1 MDAAV
6 EEQGPH
12 NEGAE
17 EIREHALLTDA
28 AQQQGEQDH
37 HHGDCEQPEVDRAA
51 VEERHHQDGNQVV
64 GDREGGQEDLQRH
77 GHLVAEHRENAHG
90 EGDIRGGRDA
100 PAAGGHRAVVDD
112 GVDECRGDDAAERS
126 NHRQHGLLRR
136 GQLSVRHFAPDFQPH
151 GEEEDHHQDV
161 VDELL
166 DRQVAR
172 EEHVHIAVRTVEVQL
187 HVRLQYI
194 MIESARKGKVGQ
206 QHGHHHAGHEQNTL
220 EPGLLGQTS
229 TAFVEFKNTFVPG
242 VDGDQFHRK
251 KLPLRFAGAKVAFN
265 RIKTNGKA
273 VTVYGS

>member
-1 MDAAV
+1 MLLAHV
-6 EEQGPH
+6 PEQQGEEDHGD
-12 NEGAE
+12 
-17 EIREHALLTDA
+17 RD
-28 AQQQGEQDH
+28 AQQQ
-37 HHGDCEQPEVDRAA
+37 EVDLSA
-51 VEERHHQDGNQVV
+51 VEERDHQDGDQVV
-64 GDREGGQEDLQRH
+64 RDGEGGQEYFQGHR
-77 GHLVAEHRENAHG
+77 HLVAEHREDADG

-220 EPGLLGQTS
+220 EPGLFGQTPA
-229 TAFVEFKNTFVPG
+229 AFVEFKDTFVPG
-242 VDGDQFHRK
+242 VDRNQSHI
-251 KLPLRFAGAKVAFN
+251 L
-265 RIKTNGKA
+265 
-273 VTVYGS
+273 